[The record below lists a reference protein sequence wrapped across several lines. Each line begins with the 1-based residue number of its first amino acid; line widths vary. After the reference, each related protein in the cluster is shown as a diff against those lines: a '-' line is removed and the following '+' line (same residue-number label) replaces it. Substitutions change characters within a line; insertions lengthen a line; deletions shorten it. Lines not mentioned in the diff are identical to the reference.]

1 MNNSA
6 FKEVLFPIWLT
17 ISESA
22 KIGGVNNK
30 TIRRAILGKTI
41 KYKVVKNRYSVELGS
56 LLNYLKTNKKLENKL
71 NFNGIG
77 QYIDK
82 WRIED
87 N

>member
-22 KIGGVNNK
+22 KFSGVNNK

-41 KYKVVKNRYSVELGS
+41 KYKVVKNRYLVELGS
-56 LLNYLKTNKKLENKL
+56 VLNYLQTNKKLLNKL
-71 NFNGIG
+71 NYNGLG
-77 QYIDK
+77 QYVEK
-82 WRIED
+82 WRLD
-87 N
+87 